1 MMIHDMGWRGDLFVR
16 AAGLALVALAVL
28 ALASL
33 SRLCA
38 GHRPQGVWDYLLAM
52 GGFLS
57 SSMGAA
63 ALATGRGLFAAVRV
77 SRRWRR
83 R

>member
-1 MMIHDMGWRGDLFVR
+1 MMVHHMGWRGDLIVR
-16 AAGLALVALAVL
+16 AAGLALVALAAL

-38 GHRPQGVWDYLLAM
+38 GHRPQGAEACLLAL

-57 SSMGAA
+57 SSLGAA
-63 ALATGRGLFAAVRV
+63 ALTTGRSLFAPVRV

>member
-1 MMIHDMGWRGDLFVR
+1 MMVHDMGWRGDLIVR
-16 AAGLALVALAVL
+16 AAGLALIALAAM
-28 ALASL
+28 ALAML

-38 GHRPQGVWDYLLAM
+38 SHRPQEAEAYLLAL

-57 SSMGAA
+57 SSTGAA
-63 ALATGRGLFAAVRV
+63 ALTTGRSLFAPVRV